1 MKLSCSLSPP
11 SVRLARKVI
20 CTYATV
26 ANLYDQVGAEFIGTF
41 ILMSAGTAAT
51 IVNEK
56 TNGLETLIGCAAV
69 VGLAV
74 MVIILSTGHISGAH
88 LNPAVIIS
96 FAVPMYIGAQILAS
110 VCAAFAVKGV
120 YHPFMG
126 GGVTVSSNNSLRV
139 KHLTKCNLVLLMRA
153 VTEEINISSGVNSNR
168 GNATLLPPPPNLPSG
183 GDNDN
188 SNLEVVCCYDS
199 FFVIQQ

>member
-41 ILMSAGTAAT
+41 ILMFAGTAAT

-74 MVIILSTGHISGAH
+74 MV
-88 LNPAVIIS
+88 
-96 FAVPMYIGAQILAS
+96 PMYIGAQILAS

-126 GGVTVSSNNSLRV
+126 GGVMVSSNNSLRV

-188 SNLEVVCCYDS
+188 SVIDFIS
-199 FFVIQQ
+199 FCWSFVASFVTVL